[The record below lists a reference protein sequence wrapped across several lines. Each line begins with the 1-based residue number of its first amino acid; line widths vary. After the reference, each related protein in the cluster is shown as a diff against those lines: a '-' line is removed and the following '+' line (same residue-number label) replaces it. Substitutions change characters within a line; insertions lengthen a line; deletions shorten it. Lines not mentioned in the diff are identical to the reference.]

1 MRLSP
6 LLVLEN
12 MSNKVREL
20 VNSKFTIRE
29 AFELAT
35 GHTPPQGKCFCPFH
49 HNVKTPAAKVYQ
61 TRMVCFGECHRS
73 YDAYDF
79 LSTFRKDL
87 IEEVKG
93 ATVMY
98 GAPVRRSKQDVVIP
112 KASSVKELIKN
123 WLAWK

>member
-1 MRLSP
+1 MRSSL
-6 LLVLEN
+6 LLVLWS
-12 MSNKVREL
+12 MVNKVREL

-35 GHTPPQGKCFCPFH
+35 GKTPPQGKCFCPFH

-61 TRMVCFGECHRS
+61 TRMVCFGECHRA

-87 IEEVKG
+87 LEEVSG
-93 ATVMY
+93 SAIMSEIP
-98 GAPVRRSKQDVVIP
+98 AQRRRDIVIP
-112 KASSVKELIKN
+112 KSTSVKELIKN
-123 WLAWK
+123 WLTWK